1 MINSGKNTLQG
12 NEIYKNEN
20 ETYNSSTIKAVGAEE
35 KINISTDSQM
45 SGIMRGRESHEE
57 TFAHHINKE
66 TILMESR
73 FMTAEILE
81 TNTRTQTDEV
91 HTHWDLIEVW
101 DSRTHSDDVDRDS
114 QIELGIDVASI
125 LGLDTTQMS
134 RQEQIL
140 PWSGI
145 IKEIQMLQV

>member
-91 HTHWDLIEVW
+91 HTHWD
-101 DSRTHSDDVDRDS
+101 SRTHSDDVDRDS

>member
-1 MINSGKNTLQG
+1 
-12 NEIYKNEN
+12 
-20 ETYNSSTIKAVGAEE
+20 
-35 KINISTDSQM
+35 
-45 SGIMRGRESHEE
+45 MRGRESHEE
-57 TFAHHINKE
+57 TFAHHVNKE

-114 QIELGIDVASI
+114 QIE
-125 LGLDTTQMS
+125 
-134 RQEQIL
+134 
-140 PWSGI
+140 
-145 IKEIQMLQV
+145 

>member
-35 KINISTDSQM
+35 KINISTDSQR

-101 DSRTHSDDVDRDS
+101 TVEH
-114 QIELGIDVASI
+114 
-125 LGLDTTQMS
+125 
-134 RQEQIL
+134 
-140 PWSGI
+140 
-145 IKEIQMLQV
+145 IQMM

>member
-1 MINSGKNTLQG
+1 MK
-12 NEIYKNEN
+12 
-20 ETYNSSTIKAVGAEE
+20 STTRVQIRPKQEKA
-35 KINISTDSQM
+35 NISTDSQR
-45 SGIMRGRESHEE
+45 SGIMSGRKSLEE
-57 TFAHHINKE
+57 TLAHHINKE

>member
-1 MINSGKNTLQG
+1 
-12 NEIYKNEN
+12 
-20 ETYNSSTIKAVGAEE
+20 
-35 KINISTDSQM
+35 
-45 SGIMRGRESHEE
+45 MRGRESHEE

-81 TNTRTQTDEV
+81 TNTRPQTDEV

-101 DSRTHSDDVDRDS
+101 DSRTHPDDIDRDS

>member
-1 MINSGKNTLQG
+1 
-12 NEIYKNEN
+12 
-20 ETYNSSTIKAVGAEE
+20 
-35 KINISTDSQM
+35 
-45 SGIMRGRESHEE
+45 MRGRESHEE
-57 TFAHHINKE
+57 TFAHHTPNKMINKE
-66 TILMESR
+66 TILMESK
-73 FMTAEILE
+73 FMIAEIVE
-81 TNTRTQTDEV
+81 TIEGTQIGET
-91 HTHWDLIEVW
+91 HTHWDIIEVW
-101 DSRTHSDDVDRDS
+101 DSRTHPDDVDRDS